1 MMNQEQSQRRKG
13 GFKRDGSTHYSGIK
27 NEHSIADILNTDK
40 SMIGARLRPTS
51 DLRVQHKGGTKT
63 KADAVVVNTA
73 TNAVVKTISIKNHK
87 KTGTFDWLNST
98 TSLPEEMK
106 APLKDAAK
114 AIKEAFKTH
123 QNIEESRV
131 AADKMFCDALNKIK
145 DDDTFLRGLLQSVFD
160 KYTDGIIINCEKENK
175 LVYFEKNQLAEL
187 RCFGDARYYLKHAEG
202 TCSAQIMRRNPA
214 GEEINTCLR
223 IRLVLNNGV
232 NALVGQSTK
241 NKNSV
246 PCIKIQQDNVDYFIS
261 TISEKVEEAF
271 SQSEAEPQSAQQSEA
286 EPKSEAQD
294 AEQSEPQS
302 ALQILSEV
310 ALAEANAIEIL
321 SNRFSQS
328 NL

>member
-1 MMNQEQSQRRKG
+1 MNQEQSQRRKG

-131 AADKMFCDALNKIK
+131 AADKMFCDALDKIK

-261 TISEKVEEAF
+261 TISEKVEEPF
-271 SQSEAEPQSAQQSEA
+271 SQSEAQSEAQQSAQQSEA
-286 EPKSEAQD
+286 EPKT
-294 AEQSEPQS
+294 

>member
-1 MMNQEQSQRRKG
+1 MMNQEQSHRRKG
-13 GFKRDGSTHYSGIK
+13 GFKHDGSTHYSGIK

-40 SMIGARLRPTS
+40 STIGARLRPTS
-51 DLRVQHKGGTKT
+51 EFRVQHKGGTQT
-63 KADAVVVNTA
+63 KADAVVVNTT
-73 TNAVVKTISIKNHK
+73 TNTVVKTISIKNHK

-131 AADKMFCDALNKIK
+131 SADKMFCDALNKIK

-160 KYTDGIIINCEKENK
+160 KYTDGIIINCEKDNK
-175 LVYFEKNQLAEL
+175 LVYFEKNQLLEL
-187 RCFGDARYYLKHAEG
+187 KCFGDARYYLKHAEG
-202 TCSAQIMRRNPA
+202 TCSAQIMRRNQA
-214 GEEINTCLR
+214 GEEINTWLR

-241 NKNSV
+241 NKTSV

-271 SQSEAEPQSAQQSEA
+271 TISES
-286 EPKSEAQD
+286 EPKSATQD
-294 AEQSEPQS
+294 
-302 ALQILSEV
+302 ALQILCEV

-321 SNRFSQS
+321 SNRFSQP
-328 NL
+328 NP

>member
-1 MMNQEQSQRRKG
+1 
-13 GFKRDGSTHYSGIK
+13 
-27 NEHSIADILNTDK
+27 
-40 SMIGARLRPTS
+40 
-51 DLRVQHKGGTKT
+51 
-63 KADAVVVNTA
+63 
-73 TNAVVKTISIKNHK
+73 
-87 KTGTFDWLNST
+87 
-98 TSLPEEMK
+98 
-106 APLKDAAK
+106 
-114 AIKEAFKTH
+114 
-123 QNIEESRV
+123 
-131 AADKMFCDALNKIK
+131 MFCDALDKIK

-271 SQSEAEPQSAQQSEA
+271 SQSEAEPQSAQE
-286 EPKSEAQD
+286 SEAQD
-294 AEQSEPQS
+294 